1 MELVLLERVESL
13 GRMGDVVTVKP
24 GYARNYLLPRG
35 KALRATKKNLESF
48 EARRAELEARNI
60 ERRSQ
65 AEGVAEDMQGLSV
78 IIIRR
83 ASEMGHLY
91 GSVTVRDVAEA
102 AEEAGVFIDRRQI
115 RLARPIKE
123 LGLHEVTVQ
132 LHPEVIVSITAN
144 IARTSDEAEAQ
155 ARGEDVLAMDEEDAY
170 RFESGLAEL
179 LGERDG
185 DADDAAAPEGTE
197 QKAREM

>member
-24 GYARNYLLPRG
+24 GYARNYLLPQG
-35 KALRATKKNLESF
+35 KALRATKDNLRSF
-48 EARRAELEARNI
+48 EARRADLEARNI
-60 ERRSQ
+60 ERRNQ
-65 AEGVAEDMQGLSV
+65 AEGVAEDMRGLSV
-78 IIIRR
+78 MVIRR

-91 GSVTVRDVAEA
+91 GSVTVRDIAEA
-102 AEEAGVFIDRRQI
+102 AEEAGVFVDRRQI

-132 LHPEVIVSITAN
+132 LHPEVTVSITAN
-144 IARTSDEAEAQ
+144 IARTPDEAEAQ
-155 ARGEDVLAMDEEDAY
+155 ARGEDVLAIDEEDSY

-179 LGERDG
+179 LGERDADG
-185 DADDAAAPEGTE
+185 DSPASEGTDRE
-197 QKAREM
+197 ARDM

>member
-24 GYARNYLLPRG
+24 GYARNYLLPQG
-35 KALRATKKNLESF
+35 KALRATKANLQFF
-48 EARRAELEARNI
+48 EARRADLEARNI

-65 AEGVAEDMQGLSV
+65 AEGVAEDMTGLSV
-78 IIIRR
+78 MIIRR

-91 GSVTVRDVAEA
+91 GSVTVRDIAEA
-102 AEEAGVFIDRRQI
+102 AEEAGVFVDRRQI

-123 LGLHEVTVQ
+123 LGLHEVAVQ
-132 LHPEVIVSITAN
+132 LHPEVTVSITAN
-144 IARTSDEAEAQ
+144 IARTPDEAEAQ
-155 ARGEDVLAMDEEDAY
+155 ARGEDVLAIDEEDSY

-179 LGERDG
+179 LEERDAEG
-185 DADDAAAPEGTE
+185 DSSASEETGQE
-197 QKAREM
+197 ARDM

>member
-13 GRMGDVVTVKP
+13 GRMGDVVSVKP
-24 GYARNYLLPRG
+24 GYARNYLLPQG
-35 KALRATKKNLESF
+35 KALRATKENLRFF
-48 EARRAELEARNI
+48 EARRADLEARNI

-65 AEGVAEDMQGLSV
+65 AEGVAGDMTGLSV
-78 IIIRR
+78 MIIRR

-91 GSVTVRDVAEA
+91 GSVTVRDIAEA
-102 AEEAGVFIDRRQI
+102 AEEAGVFVDRRQI

-132 LHPEVIVSITAN
+132 LHPEVTVSITAN
-144 IARTSDEAEAQ
+144 IARTPDEAEAQ
-155 ARGEDVLAMDEEDAY
+155 ARGEDVLAIDEEDSY

-179 LGERDG
+179 LGERN
-185 DADDAAAPEGTE
+185 ADEDSSASEGTDQE
-197 QKAREM
+197 ARDM

>member
-24 GYARNYLLPRG
+24 GYARNYLLPQG
-35 KALRATKKNLESF
+35 KALRATKDNLRSF
-48 EARRAELEARNI
+48 EARRADLEARNI
-60 ERRSQ
+60 ERRNQ

-78 IIIRR
+78 MVIRR

-91 GSVTVRDVAEA
+91 GSVTVRDIAEA
-102 AEEAGVFIDRRQI
+102 AEEAGVFVDRRQI

-132 LHPEVIVSITAN
+132 LHPEVTVSITAN
-144 IARTSDEAEAQ
+144 IARTPDEAEAQ
-155 ARGEDVLAMDEEDAY
+155 ARGEDVLAMDEEDSY

-179 LGERDG
+179 LGEREADG
-185 DADDAAAPEGTE
+185 DPPASEGTDRE
-197 QKAREM
+197 ARDV

>member
-24 GYARNYLLPRG
+24 GYARNYLLPQG
-35 KALRATKKNLESF
+35 KALRATKDNLRSF
-48 EARRAELEARNI
+48 EARRADLEARNI
-60 ERRSQ
+60 ERRNQ
-65 AEGVAEDMQGLSV
+65 AEGVAEDMRGMSV
-78 IIIRR
+78 MVIRR

-91 GSVTVRDVAEA
+91 GSVTVRDIAEA
-102 AEEAGVFIDRRQI
+102 AEEAGVFVDRRQI

-132 LHPEVIVSITAN
+132 LHPEVTVSITAN
-144 IARTSDEAEAQ
+144 IARTPDEAEAQ
-155 ARGEDVLAMDEEDAY
+155 ARGEDVLAMDEEDSY

-179 LGERDG
+179 LGEREAEG
-185 DADDAAAPEGTE
+185 DPPASEGTDGE
-197 QKAREM
+197 ARDM

>member
-35 KALRATKKNLESF
+35 KALRATKKNLQFF
-48 EARRAELEARNI
+48 EARRADLEARNI

-102 AEEAGVFIDRRQI
+102 AEDAGVFIDRRQI

-132 LHPEVIVSITAN
+132 LHPEVAVSITAN
-144 IARTSDEAEAQ
+144 VARTSDEAEAQ

-179 LGERDG
+179 LGERGG

-197 QKAREM
+197 QETREM

>member
-123 LGLHEVTVQ
+123 LGLHEVNVQ
-132 LHPEVIVSITAN
+132 LHPEVTVSITAN

-197 QKAREM
+197 QEAREM

>member
-24 GYARNYLLPRG
+24 GYARNYLLPQG
-35 KALRATKKNLESF
+35 KALRATKDNLRSF
-48 EARRAELEARNI
+48 EARRADLEARNI
-60 ERRSQ
+60 ERRNQ
-65 AEGVAEDMQGLSV
+65 AEGVAEDMRGMSV
-78 IIIRR
+78 MVIRR

-91 GSVTVRDVAEA
+91 GSVTVRDIAEA
-102 AEEAGVFIDRRQI
+102 AEEAGVFVDRRQI

-132 LHPEVIVSITAN
+132 LHPEVTVSITAN
-144 IARTSDEAEAQ
+144 IARTPDEAEAQ
-155 ARGEDVLAMDEEDAY
+155 ARGEDVLAMDEEDSY

-179 LGERDG
+179 LGEREADG
-185 DADDAAAPEGTE
+185 DPPASEGTDRE
-197 QKAREM
+197 ARDV

>member
-24 GYARNYLLPRG
+24 GYARNYLLPQG
-35 KALRATKKNLESF
+35 KALRATKANLQFF
-48 EARRAELEARNI
+48 EARRADLEARNI

-65 AEGVAEDMQGLSV
+65 AEGVAEDMTGLSV
-78 IIIRR
+78 MIIRR

-91 GSVTVRDVAEA
+91 GSVTVRDIAEA
-102 AEEAGVFIDRRQI
+102 AEEAGVFVDRRQI

-132 LHPEVIVSITAN
+132 LHPEVTVSITAN
-144 IARTSDEAEAQ
+144 IARTPDEAEAQ
-155 ARGEDVLAMDEEDAY
+155 ARGEDVLAIDEEDSY

-179 LGERDG
+179 LEERDAEG
-185 DADDAAAPEGTE
+185 DSSASEETGQE
-197 QKAREM
+197 ARDM

>member
-24 GYARNYLLPRG
+24 GYARNYLLPQG
-35 KALRATKKNLESF
+35 KALRATKDNLRSF
-48 EARRAELEARNI
+48 EARRADLEARNI
-60 ERRSQ
+60 ERRNQ
-65 AEGVAEDMQGLSV
+65 AEGVAEDMRGLSV
-78 IIIRR
+78 MVIRR

-91 GSVTVRDVAEA
+91 GSVTVRDIAEA
-102 AEEAGVFIDRRQI
+102 AEEAGVFVDRRQI

-132 LHPEVIVSITAN
+132 LHPEVTVSITAN
-144 IARTSDEAEAQ
+144 IARTPDEAEAQ
-155 ARGEDVLAMDEEDAY
+155 ARGEDVLAMDEEDSY

-179 LGERDG
+179 LGERDADG
-185 DADDAAAPEGTE
+185 DSPASEGTDRE
-197 QKAREM
+197 ARDM

>member
-24 GYARNYLLPRG
+24 GYARNYLLPQG
-35 KALRATKKNLESF
+35 KALRATKDNLRSF
-48 EARRAELEARNI
+48 EARRADLEARNI
-60 ERRSQ
+60 ERRNQ

-78 IIIRR
+78 MVIRR

-91 GSVTVRDVAEA
+91 GSVTVRDIAEA
-102 AEEAGVFIDRRQI
+102 AEEAGVFVDRRQI

-132 LHPEVIVSITAN
+132 LHPEVTVSITAN
-144 IARTSDEAEAQ
+144 IARTPDEAEAQ
-155 ARGEDVLAMDEEDAY
+155 ARGEDVLAIDEEDSY

-179 LGERDG
+179 LGERDADG
-185 DADDAAAPEGTE
+185 DPPASEGTDGE
-197 QKAREM
+197 ARDM